1 MALDTK
7 RALFVAAKTCACIVM
22 KTERRSHIHVQSK
35 LVGETVKRRA
45 GVGRCV

>member
-1 MALDTK
+1 LALDTK